1 MEMKW
6 YAVHTQVGFEKKVKE
21 SIEKKVELLGLKDK
35 VEKVLIPIEEVIEI
49 KKKGK
54 KVKERR
60 LYPSYVFIK
69 THLDNEVFNVIKKLA
84 YVTGFV
90 GSRKEPIPLSDEDIS
105 LIFEKLEKAKEAP
118 RPAVS
123 FEQGDKVRIADGP
136 FTDFIGTVEEVNLD
150 KARLKIKVSIFGRST
165 PVELD
170 YNQVDKIEE

>member
-21 SIEKKVELLGLKDK
+21 SIEKEVELLGFKDK
-35 VEKVLIPIEEVIEI
+35 IEKVLVPIEEVIEI
-49 KKKGK
+49 KKRGK

-69 THLDNEVFNVIKKLA
+69 AHLDNEVFSVIRKLA

-90 GSRKEPIPLSDEDIS
+90 GSRKEPIPLSDEDIN

-123 FEQGDKVRIADGP
+123 FEQGDKVRITDGP

-170 YNQVDKIEE
+170 YNQADKIEE